1 MRTKRLAGLAAGVV
15 GALGTAALL
24 PAAAEAHPCAEAWSL
39 STATFLSANNSAAA
53 WAGSLPTMNN
63 DSDCAPVDD
72 AYRGPASIATTGADA
87 SADPIEPLAD
97 VFEKTSNMKIL
108 GYSQRTPPLGTG
120 TSLADINSD
129 IAFKGNI
136 AFQGHWSGFRVLNI
150 SDPANPVQ
158 LYNTEACRH
167 TSGQGDVVVHGNIL
181 VRTWDSSNSTGQNAN
196 ATCMGDPVGNGFE
209 GIHIWNIADPANP
222 VYVRKLRMAATGN
235 DPGAPAVGCGAHTAT
250 GVPDDARGHL
260 YLYVGGSSGTCTGM
274 DVVRISLANPSD
286 AVFLRRAN
294 ANRQCHDNNV
304 IMGTLNLAMCAGGNG
319 FSVFKFDPALPADA
333 PGGIANPTLERSVQV
348 PEIGGG
354 PAHSGSFSYDGKV
367 LIFGWEPGGGTNP
380 RCQAGLSTSPNDNLL
395 FFYDPATG
403 TRLGTMT
410 HTRPQS
416 AIENCT
422 WHNFN
427 VVPTYKGYY
436 AVSGNYQKGISVID
450 FTNPAA
456 ATEVAYADP
465 KPFSTNFQ
473 PTAGDWSTHF
483 YNGRIYQSDIRHGLI
498 VWDLD
503 HDLMRRVRTPD
514 LSNPQTQTASFA
526 QDLDGPAISIAAPL
540 EGAQFKQGS
549 QHIADFS
556 CTDSDSGVE
565 SCVGTVADGA
575 AVDTSRIGYQTFTV
589 TAKDKAGTE
598 TTKSVTYVVNST
610 DRESTPGGT
619 VPATLALSLG
629 TAATFPAFTPGVDGT
644 YNAST
649 TANVISSAGN
659 GLISVADPSATN
671 TGKLVNGA
679 FTLANALQASATSAA
694 GTGSAPAAVG
704 GSAAPTSLLTY
715 TGPTSNDTV
724 TLNFRQTIGRTEALR
739 TGTYSKTL
747 MFTLSTTQP

>member
-1 MRTKRLAGLAAGVV
+1 
-15 GALGTAALL
+15 
-24 PAAAEAHPCAEAWSL
+24 
-39 STATFLSANNSAAA
+39 
-53 WAGSLPTMNN
+53 
-63 DSDCAPVDD
+63 
-72 AYRGPASIATTGADA
+72 
-87 SADPIEPLAD
+87 
-97 VFEKTSNMKIL
+97 
-108 GYSQRTPPLGTG
+108 
-120 TSLADINSD
+120 
-129 IAFKGNI
+129 
-136 AFQGHWSGFRVLNI
+136 
-150 SDPANPVQ
+150 
-158 LYNTEACRH
+158 
-167 TSGQGDVVVHGNIL
+167 
-181 VRTWDSSNSTGQNAN
+181 
-196 ATCMGDPVGNGFE
+196 
-209 GIHIWNIADPANP
+209 
-222 VYVRKLRMAATGN
+222 MAATGN
-235 DPGAPAVGCGAHTAT
+235 DAGAPAVGCGAHTAT

-274 DVVRISLANPSD
+274 DVVRISLTNPSD

-380 RCQAGLSTSPNDNLL
+380 RCQANLSTSPNDNLL
-395 FFYDPATG
+395 FFFDPATG

-456 ATEVAYADP
+456 ATEIAYADP

-483 YNGRIYQSDIRHGLI
+483 YNGKIYQSDIRRGLI

-503 HDLMRRVRTPD
+503 HDSMRRVRTPD

-526 QDLDGPAISIAAPL
+526 QDLDGPAISIAQPL
-540 EGAQFKQGS
+540 EGAQFKQGQ

-556 CTDSDSGVE
+556 CTDNDSGVE

-575 AVDTSRIGYQTFTV
+575 AIDTSKIGYQTFTV

-598 TTKSVTYVVNST
+598 TTKTVTYVVNST
-610 DRESTPGGT
+610 DVGSTPGGN

-629 TAATFPAFTPGVDGT
+629 TAPTFAGVHAGRRRDLQREHDRERHLDRGRRADLGRPTRARPTPASS
-644 YNAST
+644 ST
-649 TANVISSAGN
+649 VRSRWRIRSRRR
-659 GLISVADPSATN
+659 PP
-671 TGKLVNGA
+671 
-679 FTLANALQASATSAA
+679 
-694 GTGSAPAAVG
+694 APAARARRSRAVG

-715 TGPTSNDTV
+715 TGPKSNDTV

-747 MFTLSTTQP
+747 TFTLSTTQP